1 MSEIQSKIRQ
11 FLVENFVL
19 SERIDELGFDESL
32 MENEVVDST
41 GILEL
46 VFFVEDQFGI
56 KIDTSEVLPE
66 NFQFHQCPCDLYSP
80 QAGSPVKPPCVEL
93 QAR

>member
-66 NFQFHQCPCDLYSP
+66 NFDSINALAAYIRRKQD
-80 QAGSPVKPPCVEL
+80 
-93 QAR
+93 AR

>member
-66 NFQFHQCPCDLYSP
+66 NFDSINALAAYIRRKQDAQ
-80 QAGSPVKPPCVEL
+80 
-93 QAR
+93 